1 MPAVK
6 ITPSMR
12 AERLIKMSLAAQG
25 LNQKMLAKRLGENY
39 TTVHGWDFE
48 KAKQELKRIIE
59 NTDTIKDKDDV
70 YIYFSDAFDV
80 ISKLAVRKNNC

>member
-12 AERLIKMSLAAQG
+12 AERLIRMSLAAQG

-39 TTVHGWDFE
+39 TTVHGWVKDIY
-48 KAKQELKRIIE
+48 KTSGYNIAKMCKTLKIDASEI
-59 NTDTIKDKDDV
+59 
-70 YIYFSDAFDV
+70 FSYL
-80 ISKLAVRKNNC
+80 SERT